1 MTNTEEREIIYPDMR
16 ALGVLINEKPV
27 QLPVGLGAITLGQMI
42 DFRKQYGQALHEQ
55 MEAIREMPEGEDQQ
69 LAFSLWQRDRMMK
82 EVAFFAGIPL
92 EELEGAGIDDQIA
105 EVYVKSMFGLLDDT
119 Y

>member
-1 MTNTEEREIIYPDMR
+1 MTNTEEQEIKYPDTR
-16 ALGVLINEKPV
+16 ALVVLINEKPV

-42 DFRKQYGQALHEQ
+42 DFRKQYGEALHDQ
-55 MEAIREMPEGEDQQ
+55 LNAIREMPEGEDQQ
-69 LAFSLWQRDRMMK
+69 LAYSLWQLDRMMK

-105 EVYVKSMFGLLDDT
+105 DLYAKSMFGLLDDT